1 VPESN
6 HSRDNYVQPIFSVDV
21 IVVNPFYF
29 DGTLNEKRKGMEVRV
44 SILPQRQQHATVHG
58 IVIAEYLKQETLT
71 PGICFGP
78 MTSLNE

>member
-44 SILPQRQQHATVHG
+44 SMEHIIAPSYHNGSSMPQSM
-58 IVIAEYLKQETLT
+58 EL
-71 PGICFGP
+71 
-78 MTSLNE
+78 